1 MASTDTGA
9 DTNALETQA
18 AILARPVTE
27 ARRMADAIRA
37 LAIDAVQA
45 ANSGHPGMPMGMAD
59 AATAL
64 WTRAL
69 KFDAADPR
77 WPDRDRFVLSA
88 GHGSMLLYALLH
100 LTGQSGMTADDLRHF
115 RQLHSPAAGHPE
127 FGEHPG
133 IETTTGPLGQGLAT
147 AVGMALAERLMAAR
161 FGKSL
166 VDHRTW
172 VIAGDG
178 CLMEGISQE
187 AISLAGHLKLDKL
200 TVLWDDNAISIDGS
214 TDLSTSEDQLKRFA
228 AAGWAT
234 KRVDGHDAAAVA
246 AALSMAQRSKKP
258 TLIACK
264 TIIGFSAPNKAGTSG
279 VHGAPLGA
287 AEAEAAKAALGWT
300 SAPFEV
306 PDDLRAAW
314 QTAGARGASPR
325 RSWLKRLARH
335 PMRAEFER
343 VMAGRLPEN
352 FHETVAALKADIAEN
367 RPKLASR
374 QASQKAL
381 DALVPDVPEMIG
393 GSADLTG
400 SNLTFVKGMGYV
412 TPGNFAGRYIHY
424 GIREHGMAAAMNGIA
439 LHGGLIPYGGTFFVF
454 ADYMRPALRLA
465 ALMRQRVIHVLTH
478 DSIGLGEDGPTH
490 QPVEHLAS
498 LRAMP
503 GLFTF
508 RPADAMETA
517 ECWEL
522 ALRRADGPSLLALSR
537 QTLPSLRGDTAENRS
552 ARGGY
557 VLAEADGVRQ
567 VTLLATGSEVA
578 IAMEARMALA
588 AEGIAAAVVSLP
600 CWELFAQQDES
611 YRVGVLGNV
620 LRVGVEAG
628 VGMGWERWLGADG
641 IFIGMSS
648 FGASAPFQ
656 ELYKHFG
663 ITSEAI
669 VAATKKRLSV

>member
-343 VMAGRLPEN
+343 VMAGRLPET

-374 QASQKAL
+374 QASQKSL

-611 YRVGVLGNV
+611 YRVGVLGTV

-628 VGMGWERWLGADG
+628 VGMGWERWLGVDG

>member
-9 DTNALETQA
+9 DTNALATQA

-64 WTRAL
+64 WTRTL

-100 LTGQSGMTADDLRHF
+100 LTGQAGMTADDLRNF

-287 AEAEAAKAALGWT
+287 AEADAAKAALGWT

-306 PDDLRAAW
+306 PDDIRAAW

-352 FHETVAALKADIAEN
+352 FHEAVAALKADIAEN

-439 LHGGLIPYGGTFFVF
+439 LHGGLIPYAGTFFVF

-508 RPADAMETA
+508 RPAYAMETA

-522 ALRRADGPSLLALSR
+522 ALRRAEGPSLLALSR

-588 AEGIAAAVVSLP
+588 AEGIAAGVVSLP

-611 YRVGVLGNV
+611 YRAAVLGTV
-620 LRVGVEAG
+620 LRVGIEAG
-628 VGMGWERWLGADG
+628 VAMGWERWLGADG

-663 ITSEAI
+663 ITADAI